1 VADDDDDDKKSS
13 WLQNAFGFV
22 ADKATAAGS
31 ALADAGSAVIDKV
44 EDAGSA
50 MAQGAQVVAQ
60 KVEDAGS
67 TVVQGASAVVQK
79 VEDTGSAVIQKVED
93 TGSAVIQKVED
104 TGSAIAQGAGTV
116 IDNVEN
122 TASTVV
128 QKVEDEGKSVAQ
140 AADNLVAELE
150 GDASSAV
157 STVEQKIDSAIG
169 GEAKKAADGDL
180 NIKNKELKSDVIKL
194 PAITTR
200 AWGGRIVVQLL
211 ISFGFKATV
220 SVPIDQLGKKVWD
233 KWVADSGDKVITGGD
248 LFAKP
253 TVTKTDKDKKKPL
266 AVSWETQAPI
276 GKWTLNASAPSVGFT
291 TGIKAPDIS
300 GGLTGTLIK
309 LGHMDIEGASV
320 DDIEITTSG
329 TIDITLDM
337 KVTMIRYLA
346 EQGTEDLVKDIVE
359 ADAFVSAEVTALV
372 LVAVGTIVGTINEL
386 TKAGEENEL
395 RNNVATKVD
404 HFEAA
409 LRAGL
414 TGSDTSPYV
423 DTDSMAAFNA
433 GKKQARDQGPLSA
446 ADADRYIATKIDAQV
461 WDETGK
467 GYWNKWMETHTGPS
481 TFPEHAKLAWHACFQ
496 KRSGDPESD
505 PDYQRWVKAKA
516 AA

>member
-1 VADDDDDDKKSS
+1 MADDDDDNNADNKKS

-22 ADKATAAGS
+22 ADQATAAGS
-31 ALADAGSAVIDKV
+31 ALADAGTAVLDKV
-44 EDAGSA
+44 EDAGSTI
-50 MAQGAQVVAQ
+50 AQGAQAVAQ

-67 TVVQGASAVVQK
+67 TVVQGAKAVVQK
-79 VEDTGSAVIQKVED
+79 VEDTGAAVVQKVENTGAAVVQKVED
-93 TGSAVIQKVED
+93 TGAAVVQKVED
-104 TGSAIAQGAGTV
+104 TGAA
-116 IDNVEN
+116 
-122 TASTVV
+122 VV
-128 QKVEDEGKSVAQ
+128 QKAEDEGKAVVQ

-180 NIKNKELKSDVIKL
+180 NINKELKSDVIKL

-346 EQGTEDLVKDIVE
+346 EQGAEDLVKDIVE
-359 ADAFVSAEVTALV
+359 ADAFVAAEVTALV
-372 LVAVGTIVGTINEL
+372 VVAIGTIVGTINEL
-386 TKAGEENEL
+386 TKVGEENEL
-395 RNNVATKVD
+395 RQAVSTTVE

-414 TGSDTSPYV
+414 TGSDTSPFV
-423 DTDSMAAFNA
+423 DNNSMAGFQIGRKASKD
-433 GKKQARDQGPLSA
+433 GTQPLSA
-446 ADADRYIATKIDAQV
+446 SEADRYIATNIDAKA
-461 WDETGK
+461 WDEVGK
-467 GYWNKWMETHTGPS
+467 AYWDKWMATHTGPS